1 MATTTYSK
9 KFHVAVCAFRL
20 NPAGSS
26 VIQIFPSGEFDAPLG
41 AVAGNGPWLMDAG
54 AASLLI
60 AAAVARGNSIPID
73 YEHQTLNSTENGQPA
88 PAAGW
93 LEPSALKWR
102 VDGLFGVGVEWTE
115 RAAGMIGAGEYR
127 YISPVFRYD
136 MATKKPVAL
145 LNMALTNF
153 PAIPG
158 MDVVALAAARIQ
170 TTITSQE
177 TSSMDE
183 LLQILRYA
191 LNLPIT
197 STPDEINGELQK
209 IIDQLGGAELAAAK
223 SAGLTLAQ
231 ILGDL
236 GVAVAAAKS
245 VMPDPAQFAPI
256 ELVRELQ
263 ADIVVLKAKNSQDA
277 SAVLIETAL
286 AAGKIST
293 PGKRRYAYALAGLD
307 DQGKPVAGSTPNLSA
322 LADYLAAEE
331 PIAALRA
338 SQTDGVIP
346 VKVKQFD
353 ELSESELAVCR
364 SLNVKPE
371 DYKNRKNKNAGDK

>member
-1 MATTTYSK
+1 
-9 KFHVAVCAFRL
+9 
-20 NPAGSS
+20 
-26 VIQIFPSGEFDAPLG
+26 
-41 AVAGNGPWLMDAG
+41 
-54 AASLLI
+54 
-60 AAAVARGNSIPID
+60 
-73 YEHQTLNSTENGQPA
+73 
-88 PAAGW
+88 
-93 LEPSALKWR
+93 
-102 VDGLFGVGVEWTE
+102 
-115 RAAGMIGAGEYR
+115 
-127 YISPVFRYD
+127 
-136 MATKKPVAL
+136 
-145 LNMALTNF
+145 
-153 PAIPG
+153 
-158 MDVVALAAARIQ
+158 
-170 TTITSQE
+170 
-177 TSSMDE
+177 
-183 LLQILRYA
+183 
-191 LNLPIT
+191 
-197 STPDEINGELQK
+197 
-209 IIDQLGGAELAAAK
+209 
-223 SAGLTLAQ
+223 
-231 ILGDL
+231 
-236 GVAVAAAKS
+236 
-245 VMPDPAQFAPI
+245 MPDPAQFAPI